1 MAMIVVS
8 DTSPLGSLALIDHL
22 WLLQNIYGTVIMPD
36 VVANELKAAQDIRI
50 QNILNLEW
58 IQIQSLNDPIIA
70 ENLRQN
76 KNLDHGK
83 AYAIA
88 LAIQIKSDELLMDER
103 IGRRE
108 AQRHGLSVIGL
119 LGILVIAKQRNRRFK
134 SEVQHSVSEPLS
146 AFAVMTT
153 TRNTVQRSTAG
164 YRTSR
169 GSSDRSMAASG
180 FEQVLHFNLELAA

>member
-1 MAMIVVS
+1 MIVVS

-22 WLLQNIYGTVIMPD
+22 WLLQNIYGTVIIPD
-36 VVANELKAAQDIRI
+36 VVANELEAAQDIRI

-58 IQIQSLNDPIIA
+58 IQIQSLDDPIIA

-76 KNLDHGK
+76 KNLDPGE

-88 LAIQIKSDELLMDER
+88 LAVQLKSDELLMDER

-119 LGILVIAKQRNRRFK
+119 LGILVIAKQRNLIF
-134 SEVQHSVSEPLS
+134 EVKPIMDALIRQAFVLALHCIAVSYRYL
-146 AFAVMTT
+146 
-153 TRNTVQRSTAG
+153 RSKKA
-164 YRTSR
+164 
-169 GSSDRSMAASG
+169 DR
-180 FEQVLHFNLELAA
+180 